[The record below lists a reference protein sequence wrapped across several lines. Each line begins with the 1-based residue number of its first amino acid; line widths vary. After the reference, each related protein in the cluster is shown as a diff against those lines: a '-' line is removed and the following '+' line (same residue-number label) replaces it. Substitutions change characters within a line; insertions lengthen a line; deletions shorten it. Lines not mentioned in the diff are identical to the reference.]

1 MDFACQ
7 KHSGKNTH
15 NLMVMIFCIDDA
27 VFFGGTVISQ
37 NGAATTVFPPKQHTH
52 SSLPALQSLH

>member
-1 MDFACQ
+1 MDFAGQ

-27 VFFGGTVISQ
+27 VSFGGTVISQ
-37 NGAATTVFPPKQHTH
+37 NAATTVFPPKQHTH
-52 SSLPALQSLH
+52 SSLPALQSRH